1 MPWTSGP
8 GAPWPAVVLDICI
21 AGPYTLH
28 PSHAHT
34 KCTHRKLQATIDKL
48 DSKKAQATVPADAD
62 MIKGKIVKTFGGH
75 KQFDLKLREA
85 LNVAVEGYTSHVELA
100 ATCKALGAG
109 RTSSSKNKDALK
121 EFVQALSRAGKRLL
135 PPDPIINL
143 KCTHLDLSE
152 TPCDATFSCC
162 NGLVQLL
169 QRDAVGSLT
178 SLDFGWI
185 KLGDEDSTAL
195 AAVLKETNIS
205 NLKCAAAPA

>member
-1 MPWTSGP
+1 M
-8 GAPWPAVVLDICI
+8 
-21 AGPYTLH
+21 
-28 PSHAHT
+28 
-34 KCTHRKLQATIDKL
+34 
-48 DSKKAQATVPADAD
+48 PADAD
-62 MIKGKIVKTFGGH
+62 MIKGKIVKTFGEH

-85 LNVAVEGYTSHVELA
+85 LTAAVEGYTSHVELA

-121 EFVQALSRAGKRLL
+121 EFVQALGRAGKRLL

-143 KCTHLDLSE
+143 KCTHLDLSGMGLTHE
-152 TPCDATFSCC
+152 HG

-169 QRDAVGSLT
+169 QRNVNGSLT
-178 SLDFGWI
+178 SLDLGSNE
-185 KLGDEDSTAL
+185 LGDEDSIAL